1 MNLSQAIK
9 SLVEAK
15 GLSILTSPMVLNIL
29 SDYNAFNEYPSSKNI
44 LKNVISEGY
53 LEKIAFFYD
62 NQLPL
67 GDAPQTYFSELY
79 MKLGFRQDVSA
90 YVLNS
95 LLEALGFDALIKVNQ
110 EECKIAS
117 DTSDVINLSNDSSNS
132 NHISFHGICLSE
144 NREKIVD
151 QLLSKGYQVV
161 ESNNKLVELTGE
173 YVGLDNAEIRVF
185 GRPNSYVS
193 EVAVNINNT
202 YFSLYKANEE
212 HILSL
217 LTKKYGE
224 PTVAI
229 RNYYDCDEFDGLL
242 LFKNIDESKFEA
254 LDYKWNVKGG
264 YIHVTTIMGSL
275 RIDFVDETNTEISR
289 KETEQRNIDSL

>member
-15 GLSILTSPMVLNIL
+15 GLSILTSPMALNIL

-67 GDAPQTYFSELY
+67 GDAPQTYLSELY

-95 LLEALGFDALIKVNQ
+95 LLEALDFDALINLNQ

-117 DTSDVINLSNDSSNS
+117 DTSDVINLSTDYS
-132 NHISFHGICLSE
+132 NHISFHGISLSE

-173 YVGLDNAEIRVF
+173 YIGLDNAEIRVF

-202 YFSLYKANEE
+202 FFSLYKANEE
-212 HILSL
+212 HVLSL

-224 PTVAI
+224 PIVAI

-242 LFKNIDESKFEA
+242 LFKNIDENKFEA

-264 YIHVTTIMGSL
+264 HIHVTTIMGSL
-275 RIDFVDETNTEISR
+275 RIGFVDEINTEISR
-289 KETEQRNIDSL
+289 KETEQRNLDSI

>member
-1 MNLSQAIK
+1 MTLSHAIK
-9 SLVEAK
+9 RLVEAK
-15 GLSILTSPMVLNIL
+15 GVSILTSPMAINIL
-29 SDYNAFNEYPSSKNI
+29 SDYNAFCEYPSSKNI

-53 LEKIAFFYD
+53 LEKIAFLYD
-62 NQLPL
+62 NQLPI
-67 GDAPQTYFSELY
+67 GDAPQTYLSELY
-79 MKLGFRQDVSA
+79 MKLGFRQDVAA

-110 EECKIAS
+110 EDCKIAS
-117 DTSDVINLSNDSSNS
+117 ATSDVINLSTDPT
-132 NHISFHGICLSE
+132 NHISFHGISLSE

-173 YVGLDNAEIRVF
+173 YIGLDNAEIRVF

-202 YFSLYKANEE
+202 FFSLYKANEE
-212 HILSL
+212 HVLSL

-224 PTVAI
+224 PIVAI

-242 LFKNIDESKFEA
+242 LFKTLMRTNLRHLIISGISKEGTSM
-254 LDYKWNVKGG
+254 LPQSWG
-264 YIHVTTIMGSL
+264 H
-275 RIDFVDETNTEISR
+275 
-289 KETEQRNIDSL
+289 